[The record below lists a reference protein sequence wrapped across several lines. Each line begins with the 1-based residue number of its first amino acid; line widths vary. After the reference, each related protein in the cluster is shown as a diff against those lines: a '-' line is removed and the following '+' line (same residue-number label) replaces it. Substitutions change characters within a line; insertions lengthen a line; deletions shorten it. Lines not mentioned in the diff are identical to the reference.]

1 MSRPRMFQLLDRAAH
16 AVRQQLERGARDD
29 LGVSMVQAGAL
40 FHLAAHDGCRPS
52 ELATALAIQP
62 AAATG
67 LVDRMAEAGL
77 VRRRPCPDDA
87 RAQRL
92 GITARGRRIAERAT
106 PLVGTLQARLV
117 AGFTTGELDTVAR
130 FLRHAA
136 EVQLGATVVAP
147 KPTSTS
153 EEHRP

>member
-16 AVRQQLERGARDD
+16 VVRQQLERGARDD

-52 ELATALAIQP
+52 DLAAALAIQP

-92 GITARGRRIAERAT
+92 AITARGRRIAERAT
-106 PLVGTLQARLV
+106 PLVSQLQARLL
-117 AGFTTGELDTVAR
+117 AGFSPSELEIVAR

-136 EVQLGATVVAP
+136 EVPLAAP
-147 KPTSTS
+147 LSPQPPQPS
-153 EEHRP
+153 EENRP